1 MAQRCLP
8 TLLAVCIVLTSQSI
22 ALGAGIETQHL
33 FVSAAAGV
41 ETGPK
46 LETFAANTQALFQ
59 RILEFWSIDADIER
73 QGKVRVILDL
83 PKNNASSSIFYWSS
97 EGAESVRN
105 VRVFGSPASPQMLA
119 HKLTSALFPQKDKL
133 LRNMMGVLTEQQ
145 LGNGATF
152 PMCGFSTDTWVLAF
166 LRAGIYLPLAELGA
180 DHEAWGMSYTGGG
193 KVQVLDRAKQH
204 RAYAEA
210 GSFAQ
215 YLHQTYSL
223 DALLKLQKLS
233 QSRERPMREVFGLS
247 LQELEK
253 QWLDYLK
260 GKASASQEEVDTLAR
275 LFVANSARACFEAH
289 KVAPVAP

>member
-41 ETGPK
+41 EIVS
-46 LETFAANTQALFQ
+46 LFPHAV
-59 RILEFWSIDADIER
+59 SC
-73 QGKVRVILDL
+73 
-83 PKNNASSSIFYWSS
+83 SS